1 MPKRKEPGQY
11 ATAPAVPAKK
21 VAGENPVGNVAL
33 GSMNSPTVP
42 EKIGVNHGFGPHEHP
57 FRHPHI
63 KGVHGYGHL
72 PKQRQGHFRT
82 SGNPLA
88 HQLGKK

>member
-1 MPKRKEPGQY
+1 MPKRKEPEPY
-11 ATAPAVPAKK
+11 ATTPAVPAKK
-21 VAGENPVGNVAL
+21 ITGENPVGSVTL
-33 GSMNSPTVP
+33 GSLRPPTVP
-42 EKIGVNHGFGPHEHP
+42 EKVGVAHGLGPHEHN

-72 PKQRQGHFRT
+72 PKQHQGHLRL
-82 SGNPLA
+82 SGAPAA